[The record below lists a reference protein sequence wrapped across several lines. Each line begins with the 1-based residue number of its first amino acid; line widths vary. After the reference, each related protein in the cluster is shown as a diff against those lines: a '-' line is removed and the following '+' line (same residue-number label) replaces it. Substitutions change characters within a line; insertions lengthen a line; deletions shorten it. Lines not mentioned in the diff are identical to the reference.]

1 LATEVFLD
9 GSDLRAKRR
18 NPWGVLGLTIIT
30 LGIYTMFW
38 WYYINRELRDLGRVK
53 RVSGLG
59 ENPGLSTAAF
69 VLGSVFWFVVF
80 YIPTIW
86 TIVTTTRRIQA
97 AHRATNQGEIL
108 NGWIAALLWIFTLGL
123 GGVVFT
129 QYELNKMWEKQSD
142 VSPALPGVASS
153 NADLDRL
160 SRLNELRDSGALSDA
175 EFEAEKA
182 RLMPTNAP
190 TTPPASQQG
199 SDDQ

>member
-129 QYELNKMWEKQSD
+129 QYELNKMWEKQPD
-142 VSPALPGVASS
+142 VSPALPGMVAG

-160 SRLNELRDSGALSDA
+160 SKLNELRDSGALSDV

-182 RLMPTNAP
+182 RLMPTNAS
-190 TTPPASQQG
+190 PASRQDRLPG
-199 SDDQ
+199 E

>member
-1 LATEVFLD
+1 
-9 GSDLRAKRR
+9 
-18 NPWGVLGLTIIT
+18 
-30 LGIYTMFW
+30 
-38 WYYINRELRDLGRVK
+38 
-53 RVSGLG
+53 
-59 ENPGLSTAAF
+59 LSTAAF